1 MLAEDGEE
9 GSDKGE
15 ADEEAAQREEVKA
28 KSRSKTVSQDDLRRD
43 NKRLKDAISKELRK
57 PGKSKSNFLRIKQKW

>member
-1 MLAEDGEE
+1 MTNNDIPQTRKE
-9 GSDKGE
+9 
-15 ADEEAAQREEVKA
+15 EEVKA